1 MKNRILCFILA
12 LLICISLFAAC
23 DGVIAEETTVLPD
36 GVTESGTNTDD
47 ATESGTNTDD
57 GTVSGAETTAAVE
70 VTPSDKEKDYDDSFY
85 LWVVSQYNPINYYWV
100 EESNGSAFSEA
111 IFNRQEQVRES
122 LGVEIVGSVPGDHW
136 AYSQK
141 FKTEVKNMTGAVD
154 TLISSTAMD
163 ISGLISTNSLRDF
176 ANMPG
181 IDLDKEYWNTDFMDS
196 LSVNGK
202 YYLGQSDFNVLS
214 TYVISFNKDLMGKY
228 QDQLEKD
235 VYQMVRDREW
245 TIDAMINLA
254 KLAYIEGDSVET
266 TQYGFAGHQEDAW
279 VGFMHA
285 SELTLVELGD
295 DGYYQISFMN
305 DANRTRMDTLVKSL
319 TEFAAADYTCIEY
332 MTKEPLK
339 APITSGKT
347 LMQLSHTHQ
356 LPEYL
361 GGELDF
367 GILPYPLF
375 DTKQENYHSLQ
386 FGGYICIPSYLRNDE
401 MVGDALETLSL
412 NSEEV
417 NAVFYDE
424 LLGEQ
429 TDANLADREMLD
441 IVWNSVCTDFGLA
454 FSNEAQGLPYFL
466 PVVTSG
472 METLAGYYT
481 ETAYGWNNSLKNY
494 IKKVSKNNQ

>member
-47 ATESGTNTDD
+47 ATESGTNTDE

-85 LWVVSQYNPINYYWV
+85 LWIVSQYNPINYYWV

-401 MVGDALETLSL
+401 MVGDVLETLSL

-466 PVVTSG
+466 PVVTTG
-472 METLAGYYT
+472 WYTLAGYY
-481 ETAYGWNNSLKNY
+481 AQNAWGWNNKLENY
-494 IKKVSKNNQ
+494 IKKLSNNNP